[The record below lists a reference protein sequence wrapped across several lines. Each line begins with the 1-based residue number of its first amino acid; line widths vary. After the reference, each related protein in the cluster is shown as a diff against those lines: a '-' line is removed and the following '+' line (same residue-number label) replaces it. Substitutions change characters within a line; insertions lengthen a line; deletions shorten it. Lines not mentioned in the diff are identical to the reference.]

1 MIRKWLLMLALGSTA
16 TAASAQS
23 LGKTLFDAHCARCH
37 GIGGT
42 GGEGPSL
49 AVPVLRHAADDE
61 ALATVIRDGIENTDM
76 PGNWMLG
83 ENEVRAL
90 VDYVRSLGRVEPE
103 PLPGDPGR
111 GRAIYESLGTC
122 TVCHII
128 KGDGGTIGPDL
139 STTGLTRGVDYLRES
154 LVDPGK
160 TVPERY
166 VVVHAV
172 TEDGREITG
181 VRVNEDSFT
190 VQVRD
195 EAGEFHSLDK
205 LLLRKLEKK
214 FGESLMPSYASEL
227 SPEELDDLV
236 AYLASLREG
245 S

>member
-1 MIRKWLLMLALGSTA
+1 MIRRLLLTLALGSAA
-16 TAASAQS
+16 TASAQS
-23 LGKTLFDAHCARCH
+23 LGKSLFDAHCARCH

-83 ENEVRAL
+83 ESEVQAL
-90 VDYVRSLGRVEPE
+90 VDYVRSLSRVEPE

-111 GRAIYESLGTC
+111 GRAIYESQGTC

-128 KGDGGTIGPDL
+128 NGDGGTIGPDL
-139 STTGLTRGVDYLRES
+139 SAIGLTRGVDYLRES
-154 LVDPGK
+154 LVAPGD

-172 TEDGREITG
+172 THDGREITG

-190 VQVRD
+190 IQVRD
-195 EAGEFHSLDK
+195 EVGEFHSLDK
-205 LLLRKLEKK
+205 LSLTKLEKK

-227 SPEELDDLV
+227 SPDEINDLV
-236 AYLASLREG
+236 AYLASLRGG

>member
-1 MIRKWLLMLALGSTA
+1 MIRRLLLMIALGSTA
-16 TAASAQS
+16 AAASAQS
-23 LGKTLFDAHCARCH
+23 AGKTLFDAHCARCH
-37 GIGGT
+37 GVGGT

-61 ALATVIRDGIENTDM
+61 ALAAVIRDGIENTDM

-83 ENEVRAL
+83 ESEVQAL
-90 VDYVRSLGRVEPE
+90 VDYVRSLSRVEPQ
-103 PLPGDPGR
+103 PLPGDPER
-111 GRAIYESLGTC
+111 GKALYESQGTC

-128 KGDGGTIGPDL
+128 NGDGGIIGPDL
-139 STTGLTRGVDYLRES
+139 TAIGLTRGADYLRES
-154 LVDPGK
+154 LVAPGE

-172 TEDGREITG
+172 TSDGREITG
-181 VRVNEDSFT
+181 VRINEDSFT

-195 EAGEFHSLDK
+195 EAGRFHSLDK
-205 LLLRKLEKK
+205 LSLEKLDK
-214 FGESLMPSYASEL
+214 RFGESLMPSYASEL

-236 AYLASLREG
+236 AYLASLRGG